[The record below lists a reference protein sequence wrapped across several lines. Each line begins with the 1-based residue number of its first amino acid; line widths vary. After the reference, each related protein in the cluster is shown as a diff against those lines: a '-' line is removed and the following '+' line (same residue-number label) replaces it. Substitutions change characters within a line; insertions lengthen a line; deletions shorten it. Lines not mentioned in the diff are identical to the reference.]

1 MRRVQQN
8 ARGNPYAPPPPRI
21 AHARAHAAIAT
32 VRTFPLAID
41 DLRVRMTSSWWDTSS
56 TVLGRYFST
65 HGTVEVDATCI
76 GSAELEL
83 ELELLLLDE
92 EALANMLAICK
103 GVRGSGGWVP
113 APLYLAVFF

>member
-1 MRRVQQN
+1 
-8 ARGNPYAPPPPRI
+8 
-21 AHARAHAAIAT
+21 
-32 VRTFPLAID
+32 
-41 DLRVRMTSSWWDTSS
+41 MTSSWWDTSS

-83 ELELLLLDE
+83 ELELLLLEE

-103 GVRGSGGWVP
+103 GVRGRGRRRSVSRSLSDVRGTMGTMVCPKVSKKGRWGNT
-113 APLYLAVFF
+113 AVKTNVRLITCTCF

>member
-1 MRRVQQN
+1 
-8 ARGNPYAPPPPRI
+8 
-21 AHARAHAAIAT
+21 
-32 VRTFPLAID
+32 
-41 DLRVRMTSSWWDTSS
+41 MTSSWWDTSS

-83 ELELLLLDE
+83 ELLLLEE

-103 GVRGSGGWVP
+103 GVRGRRKGAGAALSRG
-113 APLYLAVFF
+113 LYLMFVGTMGTMVCPRSVKRDVGGIRR

>member
-1 MRRVQQN
+1 
-8 ARGNPYAPPPPRI
+8 
-21 AHARAHAAIAT
+21 
-32 VRTFPLAID
+32 
-41 DLRVRMTSSWWDTSS
+41 MTSSWWDTSS

-83 ELELLLLDE
+83 ELELLLLEE

-103 GVRGSGGWVP
+103 GVRGRRKGAGAALSRG
-113 APLYLAVFF
+113 LYLMSVGTMGTMGTMVCPKVSKKGRWGNTAVKTNVRLITCTCF